1 VSSLHVYLGIAL
13 LVSNVVAA
21 VWGVLVWRGTLTA
34 GRAFAQVLAL
44 SHTLAFGEAALGLS
58 LLGRSDETEGL
69 HEIYGFLPAGI
80 VIVDRR
86 YAIRFIN
93 ASARELLS
101 IHGAAIGEDLVHL
114 APDTIGTDA

>member
-1 VSSLHVYLGIAL
+1 MSSLHVYLGIAL

-21 VWGVLVWRGTLTA
+21 VWGILAWRGTVAA
-34 GRAFAQVLAL
+34 GRWFAQALAL

-80 VIVDRR
+80 VIAAYTMRSDDERR
-86 YAIRFIN
+86 NILVFAV
-93 ASARELLS
+93 AA
-101 IHGAAIGEDLVHL
+101 AAIAGL
-114 APDTIGTDA
+114 TIRAATTGG